1 MEAFS
6 ISRQFPSLDESRPR
20 DLARDFLCL
29 LKKCAV
35 ELGDFNYAS
44 SLFSATEQPNHYSF
58 NFMIR
63 GLTNTWHDHGAA
75 LSLYRRMKF
84 SGLKP
89 DNFTYNFVFV
99 ACGNLPEIGVGRSVH
114 SSLVKVG
121 LDRDDH
127 VNHSLI
133 AMYSKCGYIDSARK
147 VFDEITERDM
157 VSWNSMIS
165 GYLLTGC
172 SKDAVGLFREME
184 EEGVEPDERTLVSVL
199 GACGHLGDLKTG
211 RLLEEI
217 AVRKKIG
224 LSTFLG
230 SKLISMY
237 GKCGELDSA
246 RRVFNQMVNKDRVAW
261 NAMITVYSQNGRSS
275 EAIKLFREMEGS
287 RVSPDAVTF
296 STVLSA
302 CGSVGALELGK
313 RIETYALETGLEHNI
328 YVATGLVD
336 MYGKCGSIEEALRV
350 FEAMPVK
357 NEATWNA
364 MISAYAHHGQA
375 QEALSLFDQMS
386 VPPSDVTFVGV
397 LSACVHA
404 GLVDQGR
411 RYFHEMS
418 STFGLVPKI
427 EHYTNVIDLLSRAG
441 MLEEAWEL
449 MGKFPGKPDEIMLGA
464 ILGACQKRKDVVV
477 GVKAMRMLMA
487 MEEAKNAGNYVIS
500 SKVYAEM
507 KMWDECAK
515 TRALMRE
522 RGVVKTPG
530 CSWIEMDGELM
541 EFNAGSDCLQCG
553 NEDSGSLYGL
563 LVEEMKSESN
573 MADSEPITPGQVS
586 FLLGVIPVFIAW
598 IYSEFLE
605 YKRSSMH
612 SKVHSDNNLVEMG
625 EVKTKEEEVAVLLE
639 GGGLPRSVST
649 RFYNSPV
656 KTNLI
661 RFLTLDDSFL
671 IDNRAT
677 LRAMAEFGGIL
688 FYFYICDRTSVLGE
702 SKKNYDRDLFLFLY
716 CLLIIVAA
724 MTSLKKHNDKS
735 PITGKSILY
744 LNRHQTEEWKGWMQ
758 VLFLMYH
765 YFAAAEIYNA
775 IRVFIAAYVWMTGF
789 GNFSYYYIRKD
800 FSLARFT
807 QMMWRLNLFVA
818 FSCIILNNDY
828 MLYYICPMHTLFT
841 LMVYGAL
848 GIFSRYNEIP
858 SVMAVKIASCFLV
871 VIVMWEIP
879 GVFEIF
885 WSPLTF
891 LLGYTDPAKPD
902 LPLLHEWHF
911 RSGLDR
917 YIWIIGMIYAY
928 FHPTV
933 ERWMDKLEEC
943 DAKRKNSI
951 KTSII
956 AISSFVGYLWY
967 EYIYKLDKVT
977 YNKYHPYTSWI
988 PITLCLHLSAKFHTE
1003 AAKFFPYTIC
1013 VAWQD
1018 YSGDLYIS
1026 VSHLV
1031 KVSKKLYLPFLLN
1044 KSNVPNG
1051 QPKWLLCIIPEY
1063 PMLNFM
1069 LTTAIYVLV
1078 SHRLFELTNTLKSV
1092 FIPTKDDKR
1101 LLHNVLAGAAISFC
1115 LYLTALILLHIPH

>member
-1 MEAFS
+1 MLRPEKLVFS
-6 ISRQFPSLDESRPR
+6 ISRQYQSLKPTQLEESRPR

-29 LKKCAV
+29 LKKCVSANQIREIQAQMLLNSVEKPNFLIPKAV
-35 ELGDFNYAS
+35 ELGDFTYAS
-44 SLFSATEQPNHYSF
+44 SLFSATEEPNHYSY

-75 LSLYRRMKF
+75 LSLYRRMKY
-84 SGLKP
+84 SELKP

-114 SSLVKVG
+114 SSLFKVG
-121 LDRDDH
+121 LERDEH
-127 VNHSLI
+127 VNHSLTT
-133 AMYSKCGYIDSARK
+133 MYAKCGYIDRARK

-165 GYLLTGC
+165 GYLLAGC

-217 AVRKKIG
+217 AVRRKIG

-237 GKCGELDSA
+237 GKCGELDEA

-261 NAMITVYSQNGRSS
+261 NAVITVYSQNGRSS
-275 EAIKLFREMEGS
+275 EAIKLFREMEAS

-313 RIETYALETGLEHNI
+313 RIETYALETGLQHNI

-375 QEALSLFDQMS
+375 QGALSLFDRMS

-397 LSACVHA
+397 LCACVHA

-449 MGKFPGKPDEIMLGA
+449 MEKFPGKPDEIMLGA
-464 ILGACQKRKDVVV
+464 ILGACQKRRDVVV
-477 GVKAMRMLMA
+477 GGKAMGMLME

-563 LVEEMKSESN
+563 LVEEMKSE
-573 MADSEPITPGQVS
+573 
-586 FLLGVIPVFIAW
+586 
-598 IYSEFLE
+598 
-605 YKRSSMH
+605 
-612 SKVHSDNNLVEMG
+612 
-625 EVKTKEEEVAVLLE
+625 
-639 GGGLPRSVST
+639 
-649 RFYNSPV
+649 
-656 KTNLI
+656 

-933 ERWMDKLEEC
+933 ERWMEKLEEC

-988 PITLCLHLSAKFHTE
+988 PITVYICLRNSTQRLRNFSLTLF
-1003 AAKFFPYTIC
+1003 
-1013 VAWQD
+1013 AWL
-1018 YSGDLYIS
+1018 GKITLETYIS
-1026 VSHLV
+1026 QFHIWLR
-1031 KVSKKLYLPFLLN
+1031 
-1044 KSNVPNG
+1044 SNVPNG

>member
-1 MEAFS
+1 MLRPEKLVFS
-6 ISRQFPSLDESRPR
+6 ISRQYQSLKPTQLDEPRPR

-29 LKKCAV
+29 LKKCVSANQIREIQAQMLSNSVYKPNFLIPKAV

-44 SLFSATEQPNHYSF
+44 SLFSATEQPNHYSY

-63 GLTNTWHDHGAA
+63 GLTNTWRDHGAA
-75 LSLYRRMKF
+75 LSLYRRMKY
-84 SGLKP
+84 SDLKP

-114 SSLVKVG
+114 SSLFKVG
-121 LDRDDH
+121 LERDEH

-133 AMYSKCGYIDSARK
+133 TMYAKCGYVDSARK

-165 GYLLTGC
+165 GYLLAGC
-172 SKDAVGLFREME
+172 AKDAVGLFRKME
-184 EEGVEPDERTLVSVL
+184 EEGVEPDEWTLVSVL

-217 AVRKKIG
+217 AVRRKIG

-237 GKCGELDSA
+237 GKCGELDEA

-313 RIETYALETGLEHNI
+313 RIETYALETGLQHNI

-375 QEALSLFDQMS
+375 QGALSLFDRMS

-427 EHYTNVIDLLSRAG
+427 EHYTNAIDLLSRAG

-449 MGKFPGKPDEIMLGA
+449 MEKFPGKPDEIMLGA
-464 ILGACQKRKDVVV
+464 ILGACQKRRDVVV
-477 GVKAMRMLMA
+477 GGKAMGMLME

-541 EFNAGSDCLQCG
+541 EFNAGSDCLECG
-553 NEDSGSLYGL
+553 KEDSGSLYGL
-563 LVEEMKSESN
+563 LVEEMKSE
-573 MADSEPITPGQVS
+573 
-586 FLLGVIPVFIAW
+586 
-598 IYSEFLE
+598 
-605 YKRSSMH
+605 
-612 SKVHSDNNLVEMG
+612 
-625 EVKTKEEEVAVLLE
+625 
-639 GGGLPRSVST
+639 
-649 RFYNSPV
+649 
-656 KTNLI
+656 

-871 VIVMWEIP
+871 VIMMWEIP

-933 ERWMDKLEEC
+933 ERWMEKLEEC

-988 PITLCLHLSAKFHTE
+988 PITVYICLRNSTQRLRNFSLTLF
-1003 AAKFFPYTIC
+1003 
-1013 VAWQD
+1013 AWL
-1018 YSGDLYIS
+1018 GKITLETYIS
-1026 VSHLV
+1026 QFHIWLR
-1031 KVSKKLYLPFLLN
+1031 
-1044 KSNVPNG
+1044 SNVPNG

>member
-1 MEAFS
+1 MLKPEKLAFS

-29 LKKCAV
+29 LKKCVSANQIREIQAQMLLNSVQKPNFLIPKAV

-114 SSLVKVG
+114 SSLFKVG

-133 AMYSKCGYIDSARK
+133 AMYAKCGYIDSARK

-165 GYLLTGC
+165 GYLLAGDA
-172 SKDAVGLFREME
+172 KDAVGLFREME

-217 AVRKKIG
+217 AVRRKIG

-375 QEALSLFDQMS
+375 QEALSLFDRMS

-418 STFGLVPKI
+418 FTFGLVPKI

-563 LVEEMKSESN
+563 LVEEMKSE
-573 MADSEPITPGQVS
+573 
-586 FLLGVIPVFIAW
+586 
-598 IYSEFLE
+598 
-605 YKRSSMH
+605 
-612 SKVHSDNNLVEMG
+612 
-625 EVKTKEEEVAVLLE
+625 
-639 GGGLPRSVST
+639 
-649 RFYNSPV
+649 
-656 KTNLI
+656 

-933 ERWMDKLEEC
+933 ERWMEKLEEC

-988 PITLCLHLSAKFHTE
+988 PITVYICLRNSTQKLRNFSLTLF
-1003 AAKFFPYTIC
+1003 
-1013 VAWQD
+1013 AWL
-1018 YSGDLYIS
+1018 GKITLETYIS
-1026 VSHLV
+1026 QFHIWLR
-1031 KVSKKLYLPFLLN
+1031 
-1044 KSNVPNG
+1044 SNVPNG

>member
-1 MEAFS
+1 MSLQMLKPEKLVFS
-6 ISRQFPSLDESRPR
+6 ISRQFPSLKPTQLEESRPR

-29 LKKCAV
+29 LKKCVSANQIREIQAQMLSNSVYKPNFLIPKAV

-44 SLFSATEQPNHYSF
+44 SLFSATEQPNHYSY

-63 GLTNTWHDHGAA
+63 GLTNTWRDHGAA
-75 LSLYRRMKF
+75 LSLYRRMKY
-84 SGLKP
+84 SDLKP

-114 SSLVKVG
+114 SSLFKVG

-133 AMYSKCGYIDSARK
+133 TMYAKCGYVDSARK

-165 GYLLTGC
+165 GYLLAGC

-217 AVRKKIG
+217 ATRRKIG

-261 NAMITVYSQNGRSS
+261 NAVITVYSQNGRSS

-313 RIETYALETGLEHNI
+313 RIETYALETGLQHNI

-375 QEALSLFDQMS
+375 EEALSLFDQMS

-449 MGKFPGKPDEIMLGA
+449 MEKFPGKPDEIMLGA
-464 ILGACQKRKDVVV
+464 ILGACQKRRDVVV
-477 GVKAMRMLMA
+477 GGKAMRMLMEME

-541 EFNAGSDCLQCG
+541 EFNAGSDCLECG
-553 NEDSGSLYGL
+553 KEDSGSLYGL
-563 LVEEMKSESN
+563 LVEEMKSERYDCLQMGVNAS
-573 MADSEPITPGQVS
+573 S
-586 FLLGVIPVFIAW
+586 LLTF
-598 IYSEFLE
+598 
-605 YKRSSMH
+605 
-612 SKVHSDNNLVEMG
+612 KVV
-625 EVKTKEEEVAVLLE
+625 
-639 GGGLPRSVST
+639 
-649 RFYNSPV
+649 
-656 KTNLI
+656 
-661 RFLTLDDSFL
+661 
-671 IDNRAT
+671 
-677 LRAMAEFGGIL
+677 
-688 FYFYICDRTSVLGE
+688 
-702 SKKNYDRDLFLFLY
+702 
-716 CLLIIVAA
+716 
-724 MTSLKKHNDKS
+724 
-735 PITGKSILY
+735 
-744 LNRHQTEEWKGWMQ
+744 Q
-758 VLFLMYH
+758 
-765 YFAAAEIYNA
+765 
-775 IRVFIAAYVWMTGF
+775 RVH
-789 GNFSYYYIRKD
+789 D
-800 FSLARFT
+800 
-807 QMMWRLNLFVA
+807 
-818 FSCIILNNDY
+818 
-828 MLYYICPMHTLFT
+828 
-841 LMVYGAL
+841 MVCVH
-848 GIFSRYNEIP
+848 
-858 SVMAVKIASCFLV
+858 VMACNVGTTGWLMSKNVWLTRIFFLKLL
-871 VIVMWEIP
+871 MKGRKP
-879 GVFEIF
+879 
-885 WSPLTF
+885 SRNQPQPL
-891 LLGYTDPAKPD
+891 
-902 LPLLHEWHF
+902 
-911 RSGLDR
+911 RR
-917 YIWIIGMIYAY
+917 
-928 FHPTV
+928 
-933 ERWMDKLEEC
+933 
-943 DAKRKNSI
+943 
-951 KTSII
+951 
-956 AISSFVGYLWY
+956 
-967 EYIYKLDKVT
+967 
-977 YNKYHPYTSWI
+977 
-988 PITLCLHLSAKFHTE
+988 
-1003 AAKFFPYTIC
+1003 
-1013 VAWQD
+1013 
-1018 YSGDLYIS
+1018 
-1026 VSHLV
+1026 
-1031 KVSKKLYLPFLLN
+1031 
-1044 KSNVPNG
+1044 
-1051 QPKWLLCIIPEY
+1051 
-1063 PMLNFM
+1063 
-1069 LTTAIYVLV
+1069 TT
-1078 SHRLFELTNTLKSV
+1078 SHRPFSPALKQ
-1092 FIPTKDDKR
+1092 
-1101 LLHNVLAGAAISFC
+1101 
-1115 LYLTALILLHIPH
+1115 